1 MATAHP
7 SKFMGAIEQVLS
19 KDVVETPTQLKDIED
34 KQEDFVVLP
43 DNIDKVRE
51 YIVSSIN

>member
-1 MATAHP
+1 
-7 SKFMGAIEQVLS
+7 MGAIEQVLS